1 MNKNPFKAYQKTQV
15 TTARKDQVL
24 LMLYEGCI
32 RYMKHAK
39 QKMIEKKIAEKGKF
53 ISKSIDILSELM
65 NTLDHKAGG
74 QLSGDLESLY
84 MFMIDRLI
92 EANLHNRPED
102 IDIVIDLMSN
112 LYVAWDDVINNP
124 RPDGVPSPNLQP
136 ELYEQW
142 LESQGGG
149 VPAKNQS
156 KAG

>member
-1 MNKNPFKAYQKTQV
+1 MKQNPFKAYQKTQV
-15 TTARKDQVL
+15 TTARKEQVL

-32 RYMKHAK
+32 RYMKLAK
-39 QKMIEKKIAEKGKF
+39 QNMLEKKIAEKGKF

-92 EANLHNRPED
+92 EANLHNRPKD
-102 IDIVIDLMSN
+102 IETVIDLMSN

-124 RPDGVPSPNLQP
+124 RPDGVPSPHLQP
-136 ELYEQW
+136 ELYQQW
-142 LESQGGG
+142 LEAQGDY
-149 VPAKNQS
+149 VSSKSLP